1 MTVLLS
7 IRMDLNYIIKTE
19 SMSDTNK
26 RKVEAWNHA
35 LRVLFDEEHERAE
48 EQRKLEARNELMKQE
63 AIDWLVRH
71 GVDIELIQRLLD
83 QGKLEVATIEEAKRE
98 YLRLIEM
105 CDKWDGVD
113 LDFLLDNIEKK
124 ILNDLSPGQ
133 QLENYIR
140 KILKARFNK
149 YTEEEL
155 IKRIETKFSKRFKF
169 EWVRGYTR
177 KDKTVVET
185 YVRIQFL

>member
-1 MTVLLS
+1 
-7 IRMDLNYIIKTE
+7 
-19 SMSDTNK
+19 MSDTNK

-155 IKRIETKFSKRFKF
+155 IKRIEAKFSKRFKF